1 MKRFDA
7 ILDIMQYI
15 DDQIVICN
23 IGFPSRELYEIK
35 DRSKNFYMLGSM
47 GLASSI
53 GLGLAIAKD
62 NDFNNSNNINE
73 NNSKKSNEK
82 IIVFDGDGSVLMNMG
97 SLVTIF
103 NQNPKNFILIVFDN
117 GCYGSTGNQCT
128 YAQNVDLLEV
138 AKSIGFKN
146 CYNYDD
152 IDFKDILLKNEGSI
166 FIHYKILPGNA
177 NSPIIDLSPEYIKN
191 RFMDS
196 LNSSNIKK

>member
-1 MKRFDA
+1 MERFHGIKDV
-7 ILDIMQYI
+7 MNYV
-15 DDQIVICN
+15 DDEIIVCN

-35 DRSKNFYMLGSM
+35 DRAKNFYMLGSM

-53 GLGLAIAKD
+53 GLGLAISK
-62 NDFNNSNNINE
+62 NNSENE
-73 NNSKKSNEK
+73 DEK

-103 NQNPKNFILIVFDN
+103 NQNPTNLILIVFDN

-138 AKSIGFKN
+138 AKAIGFKD
-146 CYNYDD
+146 CYKYED
-152 IDFKDILLKNEGSI
+152 IDFADILAETQENSI

-177 NSPIIDLSPEYIKN
+177 NSPIIDMGPDEIRDRFLEVIK
-191 RFMDS
+191 
-196 LNSSNIKK
+196 